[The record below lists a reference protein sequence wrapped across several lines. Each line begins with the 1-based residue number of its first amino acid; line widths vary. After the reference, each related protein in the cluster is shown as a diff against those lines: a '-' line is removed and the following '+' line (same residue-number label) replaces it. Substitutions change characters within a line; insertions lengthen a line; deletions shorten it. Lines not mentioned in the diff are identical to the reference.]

1 MIRPTVL
8 CYRSTGSVNDG
19 ALMSDSH
26 DAEYRSH
33 LSTWQGFV
41 RFATWGVVLVV
52 ATLVAMALLLL

>member
-1 MIRPTVL
+1 
-8 CYRSTGSVNDG
+8 
-19 ALMSDSH
+19 MSDSH

-52 ATLVAMALLLL
+52 ATLVAMALLLLYRLQSIPFY

>member
-1 MIRPTVL
+1 MT
-8 CYRSTGSVNDG
+8 G

-26 DAEYRSH
+26 DAEYRNH